1 MKILQA
7 SANSSLLQNDGD
19 DDDDDNDDGEHTS
32 SSFQFIAPSLIHAGD
47 SGSDGEY
54 DGGVGVVMNCV
65 AKMMLVEIPAT
76 RPIHHSRNFSP
87 IEMSKGDKRSP
98 RLDSAPQLG

>member
-19 DDDDDNDDGEHTS
+19 DDDDDNGDGEHPPS
-32 SSFQFIAPSLIHAGD
+32 RLQFIAPSLIHAGD

-54 DGGVGVVMNCV
+54 DGGVGDE
-65 AKMMLVEIPAT
+65 L
-76 RPIHHSRNFSP
+76 
-87 IEMSKGDKRSP
+87 
-98 RLDSAPQLG
+98 

>member
-19 DDDDDNDDGEHTS
+19 DDDNGDGEYPLS
-32 SSFQFIAPSLIHAGD
+32 RFQFIAPSLIHAGD

-54 DGGVGVVMNCV
+54 DVVLVMNYESQCNANCDV
-65 AKMMLVEIPAT
+65 KDDVSGDLCDP
-76 RPIHHSRNFSP
+76 PHSSH
-87 IEMSKGDKRSP
+87 S
-98 RLDSAPQLG
+98 QLFAD

>member
-19 DDDDDNDDGEHTS
+19 DNDDGEHPPLPLS
-32 SSFQFIAPSLIHAGD
+32 IHAGD

-54 DGGVGVVMNCV
+54 DGGVGDE
-65 AKMMLVEIPAT
+65 L
-76 RPIHHSRNFSP
+76 
-87 IEMSKGDKRSP
+87 
-98 RLDSAPQLG
+98 

>member
-19 DDDDDNDDGEHTS
+19 DDDDDNDDGEHPPS
-32 SSFQFIAPSLIHAGD
+32 RFQFVAPSLIHAGD

-54 DGGVGVVMNCV
+54 DGCVGD
-65 AKMMLVEIPAT
+65 EEEP
-76 RPIHHSRNFSP
+76 
-87 IEMSKGDKRSP
+87 
-98 RLDSAPQLG
+98 